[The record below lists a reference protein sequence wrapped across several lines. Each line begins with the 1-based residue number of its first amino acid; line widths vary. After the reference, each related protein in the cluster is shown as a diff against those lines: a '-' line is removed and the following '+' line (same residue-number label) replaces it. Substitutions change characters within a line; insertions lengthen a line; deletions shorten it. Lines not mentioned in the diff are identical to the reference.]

1 MKVSIFSTCLVD
13 LMFPQAGIAMVE
25 ILERLGCETDF
36 PSGQVCCG
44 QPTYNSGYLE
54 EAKQAM
60 KNMMIVFEHA
70 DYVVGPS
77 GSCVAMFHEYP
88 AVFKGD
94 PDWELKAISLKEK
107 SYEFTQF
114 VVRVLGITD
123 LDARLHAS
131 AVYHRSC
138 HMTRLLGENE
148 TPMLLLEKVD
158 GLELKPLKNS
168 DNCCGFG
175 GTFSVKMPAISEQM
189 VDEKC
194 ACILEAEADVLI
206 SADMGCLMNIG
217 GRLSRGGHPVK
228 IMHIAEVLN
237 HRDEYTDRRDEH
249 QDRLRLPDR
258 KSQQGQQGQ
267 QDQPENGFKE
277 GAAYEPANG

>member
-13 LMFPQAGIAMVE
+13 LMFPEVGKSMVE
-25 ILERLGCETDF
+25 VLERLGCEIDF
-36 PSGQVCCG
+36 PASQVCCG

-54 EAKQAM
+54 DSKLAM
-60 KNMMIVFEHA
+60 KNMMLAFEDS

-88 AVFKGD
+88 SIFKGD
-94 PDWELKAISLKEK
+94 PQWELKAVALKEK

-114 VVRVLGITD
+114 IVHVLGITD
-123 LDARLHAS
+123 VEAS
-131 AVYHRSC
+131 LTGTATYHRSC
-138 HMTRLLGENE
+138 HMSRLLGEKE
-148 TPMLLLEKVD
+148 TPFQLLEHVS
-158 GLELKPLKNS
+158 GLQLEPLKNS

-175 GTFSVKMPAISEQM
+175 GTFSVKMPEISGQM

-194 ACILEAEADVLI
+194 GCVAETGADILI

-217 GRLSRGGHPVK
+217 GRLSRLEQPVR

-237 HRDEYTDRRDEH
+237 
-249 QDRLRLPDR
+249 
-258 KSQQGQQGQ
+258 SQ
-267 QDQPENGFKE
+267 P
-277 GAAYEPANG
+277 AATKGGIGG

>member
-13 LMFPQAGIAMVE
+13 LMFPNVGKAMVE
-25 ILERLGCETDF
+25 VLERLGCETDF
-36 PSGQVCCG
+36 PASQVCCG

-54 EAKQAM
+54 DSKKAM
-60 KNMMIVFEHA
+60 INMMQAFEDA

-88 AVFKGD
+88 GLFKGD
-94 PDWELKAISLKEK
+94 PKWEMKAVALKNK

-114 VVRVLGITD
+114 LVRVLGVTD
-123 LDARLHAS
+123 VGAYLEGTAT
-131 AVYHRSC
+131 YHRSC
-138 HMTRLLGENE
+138 HMTRLLGERE
-148 TPMLLLEKVD
+148 TPFELLAHVEGLKLE
-158 GLELKPLKNS
+158 PLKNS

-194 ACILEAEADVLI
+194 ACVAGTGADILI

-217 GRLSRGGHPVK
+217 GRLSRTGKPVK

-237 HRDEYTDRRDEH
+237 S
-249 QDRLRLPDR
+249 LP
-258 KSQQGQQGQ
+258 
-267 QDQPENGFKE
+267 
-277 GAAYEPANG
+277 AAAKGGSLV